1 MNPSISH
8 EQSQPEGHPEGHPEP
23 SQQDISDVPQ
33 SRSEQDSA
41 ETHLESDNTHICDN
55 SNDSSDNSNVQQ
67 TSPTTSGDNSDP
79 DSNRGDNQL
88 EPVISLHYS
97 TEGTT
102 SSTIRL
108 GFARFENLEA
118 GILQRSAEN
127 ASLSPLVT
135 EPVANQDQSD
145 VLHDSISPE
154 VSQLPVDMDSH
165 GLNPIE
171 GDEILNSDLVQEE
184 IPQNSTSESE
194 ITRDCETTE
203 EANSYL
209 STDISSQTVSMSDNT
224 ESQQCESSVATQESE
239 PPSHSELTS
248 ANDVINNSYAE
259 GQRSSESLETPPMSS
274 PISHLHIKPGD
285 DTNRGSSEGSGN
297 SLQNSSCLI
306 CIVKPCS
313 TQHEGKHYFILK

>member
-1 MNPSISH
+1 MNPSIGH
-8 EQSQPEGHPEGHPEP
+8 EQSQPEGNSEP
-23 SQQDISDVPQ
+23 SQPDISDVPE
-33 SRSEQDSA
+33 SRSELDSA
-41 ETHLESDNTHICDN
+41 ETPLESDTCNTHICDN

-67 TSPTTSGDNSDP
+67 TSATTSGDNSDP

-135 EPVANQDQSD
+135 EPVTSQDQND

-154 VSQLPVDMDSH
+154 VSQLPAHMDSC
-165 GLNPIE
+165 GLNLIE
-171 GDEILNSDLVQEE
+171 SDEILNSDLVQEE
-184 IPQNSTSESE
+184 ITQNSNSEKE
-194 ITRDCETTE
+194 ITHDDETTE
-203 EANSYL
+203 EANTL
-209 STDISSQTVSMSDNT
+209 ISTDISSQTVSMSDNT
-224 ESQQCESSVATQESE
+224 ESQQCEAGVDKQESE
-239 PPSHSELTS
+239 PPPHSELTS
-248 ANDVINNSYAE
+248 ANDVINNSYSE
-259 GQRSSESLETPPMSS
+259 GQRSSESLDTPPMSS
-274 PISHLHIKPGD
+274 PISHLNVRLGN

-297 SLQNSSCLI
+297 SLQSSSRLI
-306 CIVKPCS
+306 
-313 TQHEGKHYFILK
+313 FM

>member
-1 MNPSISH
+1 MNPSIGH
-8 EQSQPEGHPEGHPEP
+8 EQSQPEGNSEP
-23 SQQDISDVPQ
+23 SQQDISDVPE
-33 SRSEQDSA
+33 SRSELDSA
-41 ETHLESDNTHICDN
+41 ETPLESDTCNTHICDN

-135 EPVANQDQSD
+135 EPVTSQDQND

-154 VSQLPVDMDSH
+154 VSQLPAHMDSC
-165 GLNPIE
+165 GLNLIE
-171 GDEILNSDLVQEE
+171 SDEILNSDLVQEE
-184 IPQNSTSESE
+184 ITQNSNSEKE
-194 ITRDCETTE
+194 ITHDGETTE
-203 EANSYL
+203 EANAL
-209 STDISSQTVSMSDNT
+209 ISTDISSQTVSMSDNT
-224 ESQQCESSVATQESE
+224 ESQQCEAGVDTQESE
-239 PPSHSELTS
+239 PPPHSELTS
-248 ANDVINNSYAE
+248 ANDVINNSYSE
-259 GQRSSESLETPPMSS
+259 GQRSSESLDTPPMSS
-274 PISHLHIKPGD
+274 PISHLNVRPGN

-297 SLQNSSCLI
+297 SLQSSSRLI
-306 CIVKPCS
+306 
-313 TQHEGKHYFILK
+313 FM

>member
-1 MNPSISH
+1 MNPSIGH
-8 EQSQPEGHPEGHPEP
+8 EQSQPEGHSEP
-23 SQQDISDVPQ
+23 SQQDISDVPE
-33 SRSEQDSA
+33 SRSGLDSA
-41 ETHLESDNTHICDN
+41 ETPLESDNTHICDN

-135 EPVANQDQSD
+135 EPVTSQDQSD

-165 GLNPIE
+165 GLNQIE

-184 IPQNSTSESE
+184 ITQNSNSERQ
-194 ITRDCETTE
+194 ITHDGETTE
-203 EANSYL
+203 EANFHS

-224 ESQQCESSVATQESE
+224 KSHQCESVVDTQESK
-239 PPSHSELTS
+239 PPFHSELLS
-248 ANDVINNSYAE
+248 ANDAINNSYAE
-259 GQRSSESLETPPMSS
+259 GQRSSESLDTPPMSS
-274 PISHLHIKPGD
+274 PISRLHIRSGD

-306 CIVKPCS
+306 CRVKLCRAKN
-313 TQHEGKHYFILK
+313 TNKMNLY